1 VNRCATQ
8 RQEQKVRFSVN
19 CGLILG
25 VHMRTS
31 FFVTILVTFPATVFG
46 ISRTVVAMCGTG
58 ILVFLIGLWAARSDI
73 ARAGGLDKIVALSNL
88 CFAVPLAVFGALHVS
103 AVEFVLPI
111 VPKYMPWRLFWAYL
125 VGFALLAASLSIATK
140 ILVRWSGILFAVMMF
155 SFVTMLIIPGVFA
168 NPHSRFTWTLIFR
181 ESSFGGGGLMLAAI
195 AMGERGRGP
204 ARILIAVGRVLV
216 GLAATVYG
224 VLNFLHPLNVPG
236 VPLEMVMPVWIPARL
251 LIGWATGVILVVAGV
266 CILLGK
272 KVQMAAT
279 YLGTWIVFLVLIV
292 YGPILIAALINPSTG
307 VKIEG
312 INYFADTLLFG
323 GAILALAR
331 AMGAVE

>member
-1 VNRCATQ
+1 MDTT
-8 RQEQKVRFSVN
+8 F
-19 CGLILG
+19 L
-25 VHMRTS
+25 
-31 FFVTILVTFPATVFG
+31 VTILVIFPATFFG
-46 ISRTVVAMCGTG
+46 ISRTVVAMCGVG
-58 ILVFLIGLWAARSDI
+58 IVVFLIALWAARSDI

-125 VGFALLAASLSIATK
+125 VGFALLAASLSVATK
-140 ILVRWSGILFAVMMF
+140 ILVRWSGILFAAMMF
-155 SFVTMLIIPGVFA
+155 LFVAMLIIPGVFA
-168 NPHSRFTWTLIFR
+168 NPHSRFAWTFVFR
-181 ESSFGGGGLMLAAI
+181 ESSFGGGGLILAGIAI
-195 AMGERGRGP
+195 GEDGRGLG
-204 ARILIAVGRVLV
+204 RKLITVGRVLV
-216 GLAATVYG
+216 GLAATIYG

-236 VPLEMVMPVWIPARL
+236 VPLEMVMPTWISGRL
-251 LIGWATGVILVVAGV
+251 LIGWVTGVILFVSGV

-272 KVQMAAT
+272 KVRMAAT
-279 YLGTWIVFLVLIV
+279 YLGTWIVLLVLMV
-292 YGPILIAALINPSTG
+292 YGPILIAALMNPSAG

-331 AMGAVE
+331 AMAPAE